1 MNSLQ
6 HNAVVIFVRS
16 LIFQIAF
23 YLNLTLHILASLPAF
38 VLPHKI
44 MVEVARSWGRTSVWL
59 LSAICGVHLELRGH
73 EKIPK
78 GPLLVASK
86 HQSAWD
92 TFALLPMF
100 PYPTY
105 VLKREL
111 TWIPFFGWC
120 LLKAGQIPLD
130 RDAGK
135 EAIAKLMA
143 RVRAALAQGRQ
154 VIVFPEGT
162 RRRSTRSPTTS
173 SASCRSMSQ
182 PKFHACRW
190 RSTADSSGRAA
201 NSCGRRE
208 PSLWNISTSFRPA
221 CHARRFFA
229 GCRTISR
236 PRPIACWPKPRTCRA
251 IAPIEGSMA
260 GQTRLADP
268 A

>member
-1 MNSLQ
+1 MNSIQ
-6 HNAVVIFVRS
+6 HNGTVIFIRS

-23 YLNLTLHILASLPAF
+23 YLNLTLHILLSLPAF

-44 MVEVARSWGRTSVWL
+44 MIEVARSWGRTSVWL
-59 LSAICGVHLELRGH
+59 LSAICGVRLELRGH

-135 EAIAKLMA
+135 EAIANLMV
-143 RVRAALAQGRQ
+143 RVRAALAMGRQ

-162 RRRSTRSPTTS
+162 RRPVHAPPDYKLGIVPLYVAAEVPCLPMALNSGQFWPRR
-173 SASCRSMSQ
+173 
-182 PKFHACRW
+182 KFLRPPGTIIVEYLDVIPA
-190 RSTADSSGRAA
+190 GLPRAA
-201 NSCGRRE
+201 FFRRLQNDIE
-208 PSLWNISTSFRPA
+208 TATNRLLAETEALPRQRPN
-221 CHARRFFA
+221 
-229 GCRTISR
+229 
-236 PRPIACWPKPRTCRA
+236 
-251 IAPIEGSMA
+251 
-260 GQTRLADP
+260 
-268 A
+268 